1 MLKSRWVYID
11 ERSKGLVKEKSKTE
25 SNYRL
30 NMPSAPN
37 PSNEADRQKALDRY
51 NIIDS
56 LPEEAFD
63 DITTLAAYICETPIA
78 LISLVDRDR
87 QWFKSKYGLDA
98 DETPREQAFC
108 AHAILEPKDIFVVS
122 DASID
127 KRFADNPLV
136 TVDPQIRFYA
146 GAPLVTP
153 DGYAVGTVCAID
165 RKPRQL
171 NSEQLRA
178 LRALSRQTIA
188 QMELRRNV
196 QQLSETL
203 RRLQHTQASLI
214 HTEKM
219 SALGQFVAGIAHE
232 INNPISFIAG
242 NLPHAHGYSAE
253 LIRAIELY
261 RQVYPNPPETI
272 LEEIEAIDLDYLAE
286 DFPKL
291 LDSMKFGAD
300 RIQKIVESLRMF
312 SHLDEAE
319 IKTVDLHQQLENTL
333 NIAGQRFQATETRG
347 EIRLIR
353 DFGDLPPVTCAVG
366 QLNQVFLNLIANAI
380 DAIDARSNYLEIPEI
395 NIKTEYFQ
403 GKNTRIRIQISDNGI
418 GISEELSSKIFEPFF
433 TTKSVGQGT
442 GIGLSTSY
450 QIVTKTHGGQLY
462 FKSKVDIGTSFV
474 VEIPVSID
482 SSK

>member
-1 MLKSRWVYID
+1 M
-11 ERSKGLVKEKSKTE
+11 
-25 SNYRL
+25 
-30 NMPSAPN
+30 
-37 PSNEADRQKALDRY
+37 
-51 NIIDS
+51 
-56 LPEEAFD
+56 
-63 DITTLAAYICETPIA
+63 
-78 LISLVDRDR
+78 
-87 QWFKSKYGLDA
+87 
-98 DETPREQAFC
+98 
-108 AHAILEPKDIFVVS
+108 
-122 DASID
+122 
-127 KRFADNPLV
+127 
-136 TVDPQIRFYA
+136 
-146 GAPLVTP
+146 
-153 DGYAVGTVCAID
+153 GTVCAID

-196 QQLSETL
+196 QQLNETL

-403 GKNTRIRIQISDNGI
+403 GKDTRIRIQISDNGI

-462 FKSKVDIGTSFV
+462 FKSKVDIGTLFV

-482 SSK
+482 ASK